1 MRATNTVW
9 TAALILSGLALL
21 SFLTRTLIDY
31 RFVFAE
37 LGFGERELG
46 WATLVTLAFYGGW
59 IGALVAASHGGRKAM
74 VALMAYGAV
83 LIAFGLYTM
92 TTLCPSPCRT
102 FWPVGEI
109 AIWSNV
115 LVGLPATALAAL
127 SLFRHPTRGLGD
139 HAGRWR
145 SAR

>member
-1 MRATNTVW
+1 MRPTSTIW

-21 SFLTRTLIDY
+21 SFLSRTLIDY

-46 WATLVTLAFYGGW
+46 YVTLFTLVFYGGW
-59 IGALVAASHGGRKAM
+59 IGALVAASHAGRKAM
-74 VALMAYGAV
+74 VVLMAYGAV
-83 LIAFGLYTM
+83 LIALGLYTM

-115 LVGLPATALAAL
+115 LIGVAATALAGT
-127 SLFRHPTRGLGD
+127 SLFRKPNPWPR
-139 HAGRWR
+139 
-145 SAR
+145 